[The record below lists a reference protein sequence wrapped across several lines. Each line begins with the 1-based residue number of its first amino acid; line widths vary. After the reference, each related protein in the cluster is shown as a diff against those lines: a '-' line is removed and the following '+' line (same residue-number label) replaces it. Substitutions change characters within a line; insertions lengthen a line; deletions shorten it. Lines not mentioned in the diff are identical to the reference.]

1 MAASQAPASQ
11 APASQALAGSCAQ
24 ALDSAAAAAAP
35 ISLEEVVSEAALMT
49 RVDNK
54 FLLTAKQFIELIA
67 RLGDEY
73 RIMQIGERRIFTYE
87 SVYFDT
93 SDLEMFTAHKQGR
106 RRRYKIRTRT
116 YADSGLCMF
125 EAKFKGARGQTVKYR
140 IPHAFSERETITP
153 EATGFLRAQ
162 LRAEYNQELPHLEPV
177 MRSDY
182 VRATFVNPKDEERL
196 TCDVNLVYSREGA
209 TVHGPELFVI
219 ETKSANGRGAAD
231 AALSR
236 MGIRPVSMSKYCL
249 GIALLHP
256 HLAANKW
263 SRLLRQNFG
272 WNRDTRRAGM
282 PAPPMSQG

>member
-1 MAASQAPASQ
+1 MATTQGSGTGMPAG
-11 APASQALAGSCAQ
+11 ACAR

-35 ISLEEVVSEAALMT
+35 ISLDEVVSEAALMT
-49 RVDNK
+49 RVDKK
-54 FLLTAKQFIELIA
+54 FLLTAAQFTELMA
-67 RLGDEY
+67 RLGPAF
-73 RIMQIGERRIFTYE
+73 RIMEIAERRLFTYE

-93 SDLEMFTAHKQGR
+93 PDLEMFAAHKQGR

-125 EAKFKGARGQTVKYR
+125 EAKFKGLRGQTVKHR
-140 IPHAFSERETITP
+140 IPYALAERDAINP
-153 EATGFLRAQ
+153 EAAGLLRAQ

-182 VRATFVNPKDEERL
+182 VRGTFVNPLDEERL
-196 TCDVNLVYSREGA
+196 TCDVNLVYSREDA
-209 TVHGPELFVI
+209 TVHGPDLFVI
-219 ETKSANGRGAAD
+219 ETKTANGRGAAD
-231 AALSR
+231 VALSQ

-272 WNRDTRRAGM
+272 WNRTPRQLSA
-282 PAPPMSQG
+282 

>member
-1 MAASQAPASQ
+1 MTMTATQGSGTGMPAG
-11 APASQALAGSCAQ
+11 ACAR
-24 ALDSAAAAAAP
+24 ALDSAATAADP

-49 RVDNK
+49 RVDKK
-54 FLLTAKQFIELIA
+54 FLLSAEQFTELMS
-67 RLGDEY
+67 RLGPDF
-73 RIMQIGERRIFTYE
+73 RIMEIEGRRMFTYE

-93 SDLEMFTAHKQGR
+93 PDLEMFTAHKQGR

-125 EAKFKGARGQTVKYR
+125 EAKFKGLRGQTVKHR
-140 IPHAFSERETITP
+140 IPYEVSERDAINP
-153 EATGFLRAQ
+153 EATEFLRAQ

-182 VRATFVNPKDEERL
+182 VRGTFVNPLDEERL
-196 TCDVNLVYSREGA
+196 TCDVNLVYSREDA
-209 TVHGPELFVI
+209 AVHGPDLFVI
-219 ETKSANGRGAAD
+219 ETKTASGRGAAD
-231 AALSR
+231 SALSQ

-272 WNRDTRRAGM
+272 WNRTPRQLSA
-282 PAPPMSQG
+282 

>member
-1 MAASQAPASQ
+1 MTTTQGSGTGV
-11 APASQALAGSCAQ
+11 LAGSCAR
-24 ALDSAAAAAAP
+24 ALDSAATAADP

-49 RVDNK
+49 RVDKK
-54 FLLTAKQFIELIA
+54 FLLSAEQFTELMS
-67 RLGDEY
+67 RLGPDF
-73 RIMQIGERRIFTYE
+73 RIMEIEGRRMFTYE

-93 SDLEMFTAHKQGR
+93 PDLEMFTAHKQGR

-125 EAKFKGARGQTVKYR
+125 EAKFKGLRGQTVKHR
-140 IPHAFSERETITP
+140 IPYALAERDAINP
-153 EATGFLRAQ
+153 EATEFLRAQ

-182 VRATFVNPKDEERL
+182 VRGTFVNPLDEERL
-196 TCDVNLVYSREGA
+196 TCDVNLVYSREDT
-209 TVHGPELFVI
+209 TVYGPDLFVI
-219 ETKSANGRGAAD
+219 ETKTANGRGAAD
-231 AALSR
+231 SALSQ

-263 SRLLRQNFG
+263 SRLLKHNFG
-272 WNRDTRRAGM
+272 WKRTPRQLSA
-282 PAPPMSQG
+282 